1 MISAND
7 REGEDFNI
15 YKDFPRYKPAPCFY
29 MIEKPVSSFYFI
41 EKFLS
46 LSTRKIHRACRL
58 RVIGFFMVQT
68 QPLLLK
74 MIVYEDLNTVFS

>member
-7 REGEDFNI
+7 REGEDFNV

-41 EKFLS
+41 ENFLS
-46 LSTRKIHRACRL
+46 LSL
-58 RVIGFFMVQT
+58 REKYTELVDYVLCYWIFYGSDTTFT
-68 QPLLLK
+68 
-74 MIVYEDLNTVFS
+74 T

>member
-7 REGEDFNI
+7 REGEDFNV

-46 LSTRKIHRACRL
+46 LPL
-58 RVIGFFMVQT
+58 REKYTELVDYVLCYWIFYGSDTTFT
-68 QPLLLK
+68 
-74 MIVYEDLNTVFS
+74 T